1 MNVFD
6 TKHNYSV
13 QESLHLIATPPLS
26 LGKVSWI
33 FKDQDHQRSSPSE
46 KSFFSTP
53 PPPPP
58 LPFNLQRNFFFP
70 MSLRNI
76 IIIKVPEAATPYPPL
91 LKEQTTVWTLIT
103 FGRFETG
110 QYWLGSWIFTV
121 NFMFFSKSSYLGDKI
136 HTGFLELSFEV
147 QAAQDTH
154 TIWVCN
160 QRHFIIIVN
169 ALDLPFA

>member
-26 LGKVSWI
+26 LGKVIWI
-33 FKDQDHQRSSPSE
+33 FKYQDNQRISPSE
-46 KSFFSTP
+46 KAFFSTP

-58 LPFNLQRNFFFP
+58 LQPPKEFFFSHVP
-70 MSLRNI
+70 QKYNNNQSSWGSDPLPTSFKRANYSLNTNYLRSFWNQCW
-76 IIIKVPEAATPYPPL
+76 V
-91 LKEQTTVWTLIT
+91 
-103 FGRFETG
+103 
-110 QYWLGSWIFTV
+110 GSWIFTL

-147 QAAQDTH
+147 QTAQDTH

-160 QRHFIIIVN
+160 RRHFIIIVN